1 MKDKHILEQYV
12 SMRAEQQDLIR
23 RIQSLDAKLLNMEMN
38 SIVSD
43 IVTRG
48 KKGKQSLGTV
58 RIEGFPSR
66 DYQKRKWTLRR
77 YKQMLAKYDDKLLKK
92 QIQVEEY
99 IQSIEDSY
107 VRQAMRY
114 RYIDGMSWIRIGK
127 QMHTTEDAIRK
138 TVSRYLED
146 ERNKK

>member
-1 MKDKHILEQYV
+1 MKDKHILDQYV

-43 IVTRG
+43 TVTRG

-77 YKQMLAKYDDKLLKK
+77 YKQMLANYDDKLLKK

-99 IQSIEDSY
+99 IQGIEDSY

-146 ERNKK
+146 EKTKK

>member
-43 IVTRG
+43 TVTRG
-48 KKGKQSLGTV
+48 KRGKQSLGTV

-146 ERNKK
+146 ERNEK

>member
-43 IVTRG
+43 TVTRG

-66 DYQKRKWTLRR
+66 DYQKRKRTLRR
-77 YKQMLAKYDDKLLKK
+77 YKQMLANYDDKLLKK

-99 IQSIEDSY
+99 IQGIEDSY

-146 ERNKK
+146 EKTKK

>member
-43 IVTRG
+43 TVTRG

-66 DYQKRKWTLRR
+66 DYQKRKRTLRR
-77 YKQMLAKYDDKLLKK
+77 YKQMLANYDDKLLKK

-99 IQSIEDSY
+99 IQGIEDSY

-146 ERNKK
+146 ERDKK

>member
-43 IVTRG
+43 SLTRG

-77 YKQMLAKYDDKLLKK
+77 YKQMLANYDDKLLKK

-99 IQSIEDSY
+99 IQGIEDSY

-138 TVSRYLED
+138 TISRYLED
-146 ERNKK
+146 ERDKK

>member
-43 IVTRG
+43 TVTRG

>member
-43 IVTRG
+43 TVTRG

-66 DYQKRKWTLRR
+66 DYQKRKRTLRR
-77 YKQMLAKYDDKLLKK
+77 YKQMLVDYDDELLEK

-99 IQSIEDSY
+99 IRDIEDSY

>member
-1 MKDKHILEQYV
+1 MKDKHILEQYT

-43 IVTRG
+43 TVTRG

-77 YKQMLAKYDDKLLKK
+77 YKQTLANYDDKLLKK

-99 IQSIEDSY
+99 IKGIEDSY

-138 TVSRYLED
+138 TISRYLED
-146 ERNKK
+146 ERDKK

>member
-43 IVTRG
+43 TVTRG

-77 YKQMLAKYDDKLLKK
+77 YKQMLANYDDKLLKK

-99 IQSIEDSY
+99 IQGIEDSY

-146 ERNKK
+146 EKTKK

>member
-1 MKDKHILEQYV
+1 
-12 SMRAEQQDLIR
+12 MRAEQQDLIR

-43 IVTRG
+43 TVTRG